1 MTYCCTHMH
10 ILDMRFAA
18 DVSVAEFEQWL
29 TQVERFFLKDQ
40 YFVLVMQTEE
50 GTTFPEEYR
59 QIQAVWYK
67 KFKQQF
73 FQYCLGLVRIAQ
85 DAEDFQRLNTPALHA
100 AWRVPYYVSLEQSDA
115 LQWAVQRWI
124 CNNTQHN

>member
-1 MTYCCTHMH
+1 MSYRCTHMH
-10 ILDMRFAA
+10 ILDMRFSAH
-18 DVSVAEFEQWL
+18 VSVEEFEQWL
-29 TQVERFFLKDQ
+29 TQVERFFLKSQ
-40 YFVLVMQTEE
+40 PFVLVMQTAE

-67 KFKQQF
+67 KFKHLF

-85 DAEDFQRLNTPALHA
+85 DPDDLKRLNTPALHA

-124 CNNTQHN
+124 CNNTQEN